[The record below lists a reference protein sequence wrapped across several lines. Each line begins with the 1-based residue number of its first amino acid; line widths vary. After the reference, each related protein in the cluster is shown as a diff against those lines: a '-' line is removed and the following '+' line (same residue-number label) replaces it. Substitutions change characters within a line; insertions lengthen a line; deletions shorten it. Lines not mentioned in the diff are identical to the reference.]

1 MSKHFRTVQVQP
13 GPEGAFAALEAV
25 HELFEDEVSV
35 ALVPAGSA
43 ASLAA
48 IDESSPLHTDEPTL
62 VVCTSGST
70 GQPRGVE
77 LTVTALGEAAALSA
91 MTLGSQSV
99 WLAALP
105 VTSIGG
111 LNPLLRSAL
120 AGTAPVIWDGIGGAY
135 SFEAEEFIAFMN
147 AALVSARKQKLTSAI
162 SLVPTQL
169 HRLAA
174 NAEALATLALIDHVL
189 VGGGAVPA
197 ALAEQ
202 VTEAGVRLV
211 RTYGSTETAGGVVY
225 NATAFEGVSFEFD
238 ADQRV
243 TVQSPTLAHCYRDGE
258 PIAATGWRSSD
269 RGELVDG
276 RLSILG
282 RVDDIIKV
290 SGHNVDLKRVA
301 AIVESVSG
309 VDACAVTSAEDA
321 VYGRVPVIAVVGGVA
336 ADVEV
341 AVRAGFEGLSI
352 PLRTHQLAA
361 LPMLTNGK
369 PDLIAIAAL

>member
-48 IDESSPLHTDEPTL
+48 VDESAPLHTDEPTL
-62 VVCTSGST
+62 IVCTSGST

-147 AALVSARKQKLTSAI
+147 ATLVSARKQKLTSAI

-169 HRLAA
+169 HRLAG
-174 NAEALATLALIDHVL
+174 NADALATLALIDHVL

-202 VTEAGVRLV
+202 VTAAGVRLV

-269 RGELVDG
+269 RGELVEG

-290 SGHNVDLKRVA
+290 AGHNVDLKRVA
-301 AIVESVSG
+301 AIAESVSG
-309 VDACAVTSAEDA
+309 LDSCAVTSAEDA
-321 VYGRVPVIAVVGGVA
+321 VYGRVPVIAVVGGIA
-336 ADVEV
+336 ADVEA
-341 AVRAGFEGLSI
+341 AVRAGLEGLSI
-352 PLRTHQLAA
+352 PLRVHELAA